1 MARIRRVDHVEQGM
15 SRLITQWKDKPVI
28 AALLKSYLMQ
38 HNEIENACFQLLEN
52 RSIYNA
58 VGVNLDIIGALFGV
72 RREGMSDEEYRA
84 IILLRISQL
93 NVDGTTEVFMNVLR
107 GIGDTYLVD
116 FWEHLDADIHAYMG
130 AGYNSKIFE
139 QVASTTAAGVAV
151 RIIVDDT
158 GDSFIP
164 TEILP
169 TTADIQVADG
179 SLVSDLQVDYFAD
192 LQAQLYTIIDG
203 NARGYLPEIIE
214 TSIINPLA
222 DLITQNSTTLSDNLI
237 YENGDLM
244 VDEDGNPL
252 LWVSYKFI

>member
-1 MARIRRVDHVEQGM
+1 MARIKRVDHVEQGM

-28 AALLKSYLMQ
+28 VALLKSYLIQ

-58 VGVNLDIIGALFGV
+58 AGVNLDIIGALFGV

-130 AGYNSKIFE
+130 AGYNSKTFGQI
-139 QVASTTAAGVAV
+139 ASTSAAGVAV

-158 GDSFIP
+158 EDSFIP
-164 TEILP
+164 VELLP
-169 TTADIQVADG
+169 TTADIQVDDG

-192 LQAQLYTIIDG
+192 LQAQLYAIDG
-203 NARGYLPEIIE
+203 NVRGNLPEIIE

-222 DLITQNSTTLSDNLI
+222 DLITQNSTTISDNLI